1 MQVECIQLRSMSIA
15 HMLTFGDRG
24 TYPRRVRPL
33 RIVSVLGCLLSVS
46 VLVPEAAQARR
57 FDSWSEATTT
67 LAGSM
72 TPWEP
77 SQTLGLQMDP
87 SGIDVF
93 NCPLR
98 QGKGKVAIRVAYA
111 SADGRRSFSI
121 LEQPN
126 AVRCIRTSLRGYGK
140 VGKVVNLGY
149 VFDIYAK
156 CGKPRCPARS
166 VPKGAIVQSRPYP
179 RIATPAKIRIRAT
192 GLTYEQVRSITSGL
206 NLVAFN

>member
-1 MQVECIQLRSMSIA
+1 MQVECRWLSTLA
-15 HMLTFGDRG
+15 FWGPA
-24 TYPRRVRPL
+24 TYSDGVRTPRFAV
-33 RIVSVLGCLLSVS
+33 ILGCMLSVT
-46 VLVPEAAQARR
+46 VLVPESAQARR

-77 SQTLGLQMDP
+77 HRTLGLQMDP

-93 NCPLR
+93 GCPLR
-98 QGKGKVAIRVAYA
+98 TGRGKVAIRVAYA
-111 SADGRRSFSI
+111 SVNGRRSFSI

-126 AVRCIRTSLRGYGK
+126 AVRCVRTSLRGYGK

-149 VFDIYAK
+149 VFDIYAR
-156 CGKPRCPARS
+156 CGKPRCPAKA
-166 VPKGAIVQSRPYP
+166 VPKGAIVQSRPYA
-179 RIATPAKIRIRAT
+179 RTASLATIRIRTT
-192 GLTYEQVRSITSGL
+192 GLSYEEVRSITSGL